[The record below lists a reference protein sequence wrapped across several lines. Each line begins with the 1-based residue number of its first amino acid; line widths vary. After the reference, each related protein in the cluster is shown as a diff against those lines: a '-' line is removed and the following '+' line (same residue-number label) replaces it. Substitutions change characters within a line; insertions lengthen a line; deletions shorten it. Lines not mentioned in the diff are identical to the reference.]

1 VAVGVAV
8 VMWGSAPLLVRAID
22 ASTATIVLWRTMI
35 TIPIAIVVAY
45 ATGGRLSWKLLRDSS
60 PAAVCFA
67 GCMVTGF
74 MAFRETSI
82 ANATLIPALQPALV
96 LLVARRL
103 FAEHRSAMEMSW
115 AVVAL
120 GGVAIV
126 VLSANRQD
134 ASWSGDLLAVANLGL
149 FTGFFLFAK
158 HARAGNV
165 HSWSLLAAVFLVS
178 GLIVTPWAVAV
189 SGGVEYLQGIDW
201 LYTLLIAVCAGMLG
215 HGLVMWAH
223 RYVDISVTSM
233 LTLANPVIS
242 IAGAWI
248 VFSESMRPPQIAG
261 AAVVLMTLA
270 VIVRH
275 QRGAR
280 LLAAQPA
287 LGAELIDAPP

>member
-1 VAVGVAV
+1 VAVAVAV

-22 ASTATIVLWRTMI
+22 STTATIVLWRTLI
-35 TIPIAIVVAY
+35 TVPLAIGVAY
-45 ATGGRLSWKLLRDSS
+45 ATGGRLSWRLLRGSA

-67 GCMVTGF
+67 GSMVAAF

-82 ANATLIPALQPALV
+82 ANATLIAALQPALV
-96 LLVARRL
+96 FLVARRL
-103 FAEHRSAMEMSW
+103 FAEHRSRTEMSW
-115 AVVAL
+115 GIVAL

-126 VLSANRQD
+126 VLSASRDD
-134 ASWSGDLLAVANLGL
+134 ASWSGDLFAVASLGL
-149 FTGFFLFAK
+149 FTGFFLLAK
-158 HARAGNV
+158 RARVGNV
-165 HSWSLLAAVFLVS
+165 HTWSFLAAVFLVS
-178 GLIVTPWAVAV
+178 GVIVMPWAVAV
-189 SGGVEYLQGIDW
+189 SGGVQRLHGVDW
-201 LYTLLIAVCAGMLG
+201 VYALLIAVCSGMLG

-248 VFSESMRPPQIAG
+248 VFSESMRPVQIAG
-261 AAVVLMTLA
+261 AAVVLMALA

-280 LLAAQPA
+280 LIAAQPA
-287 LGAELIDAPP
+287 LGVELIDAPP